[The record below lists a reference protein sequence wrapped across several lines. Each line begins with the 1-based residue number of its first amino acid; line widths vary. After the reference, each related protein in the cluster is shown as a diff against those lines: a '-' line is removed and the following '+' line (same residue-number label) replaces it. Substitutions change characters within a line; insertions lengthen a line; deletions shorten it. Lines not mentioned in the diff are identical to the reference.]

1 MTFVDSRASRLTLS
15 HPSLLNTTN
24 SSLFFPQQHLQAA
37 PSGLIRKSSIFTIE
51 FLTCLLIEQINN
63 LLSNIIIPNFNY
75 LIEINVDQTF
85 GDSHASSLSSPAF
98 GVANGCGADD
108 GGPFENEK
116 SVLFDASNQLN
127 KSTSLISNLIRVLCH

>member
-85 GDSHASSLSSPAF
+85 GDSHASSLSSPVF
-98 GVANGCGADD
+98 GIANGRGADD